1 MSLKRYLDEKQQRKV
16 KKPDPK
22 KQDLS
27 EEIIQYTDLEFA
39 FVMNGSLLLYTDLL
53 NCILL
58 IIAPRRIVDK
68 YLPGKRHVFHTYF
81 NVPYSYRGLWKSVD
95 DFQS

>member
-16 KKPDPK
+16 KKPDTK

-39 FVMNGSLLLYTDLL
+39 FVMNG
-53 NCILL
+53 
-58 IIAPRRIVDK
+58 
-68 YLPGKRHVFHTYF
+68 
-81 NVPYSYRGLWKSVD
+81 
-95 DFQS
+95 